1 MDNVIKWKLAGTVI
15 DPNTD
20 TEEPVLSESAA
31 PTAAEAIENFMR
43 SFKKLGLTLGKDIT
57 ITPTKEHR
65 QYMDRI
71 NDKDRAP
78 EPEKE
83 PEPVIEEAAEK
94 PNPKKPCKPRMKK
107 VK

>member
-1 MDNVIKWKLAGTVI
+1 MDSVIKWKLAGTVI
-15 DPNTD
+15 NPNTNK
-20 TEEPVLSESAA
+20 EEPVLSESAA

-43 SFKKLGLTLGKDIT
+43 SFRKLGLTLGKDIT

-65 QYMDRI
+65 QYLDRI
-71 NDKDRAP
+71 NDEERAP

-83 PEPVIEEAAEK
+83 PEPVIEEVAEK
-94 PNPKKPCKPRMKK
+94 PKPKKPRKPRTKK